1 MEDGIPEKY
10 YGYAMKELD
19 SDPNVDFLA
28 KCIAQEGSTDAGRA
42 KYISEKAKEFYEPE
56 RKLKE
61 EEEERKRKLKEEEE
75 EREERYKKWGGY
87 HPPIGENYRLS
98 SYNFRKL

>member
-61 EEEERKRKLKEEEE
+61 EDAVEKAVRREEEE
-75 EREERYKKWGGY
+75 EREERYKKWDGY
-87 HPPIGENYRLS
+87 DPPIGKNWKIFGL
-98 SYNFRKL
+98 